1 MHILLAVASK
11 HESTREIA
19 DVLANELRV
28 AGHNVEVYNAAAAPS
43 PQAYDAVILGSA
55 IYAGSWLFAA
65 EHFVER
71 YRAELVGLPLWVFS
85 SGPLGA
91 ENPQPHDDPQQLA
104 AVLGELPVRD
114 HKVFVGKLDAGDL
127 GVGER
132 LIAKVVRAPIGD
144 FRDWDAVHAWAHEIA
159 AGLAIPADASA

>member
-11 HESTREIA
+11 HESTHEIA
-19 DVLANELRV
+19 NVLADELRV
-28 AGHNVEVYNAAAAPS
+28 AGQSVEVYNADAAPS

-65 EHFVER
+65 KHFVER

-91 ENPQPHDDPQQLA
+91 ENPQPHDDPQHLA
-104 AVLGELPVRD
+104 ASLGELPVRD
-114 HKVFVGKLDAGDL
+114 HKVFVGKLDTSDL
-127 GVGER
+127 GVAER
-132 LIAKVVRAPIGD
+132 VIAKVVRAPIGD
-144 FRDWDAVHAWAHEIA
+144 FRNWDAIRGWAHEIA
-159 AGLAIPADASA
+159 AGLTVPADASA